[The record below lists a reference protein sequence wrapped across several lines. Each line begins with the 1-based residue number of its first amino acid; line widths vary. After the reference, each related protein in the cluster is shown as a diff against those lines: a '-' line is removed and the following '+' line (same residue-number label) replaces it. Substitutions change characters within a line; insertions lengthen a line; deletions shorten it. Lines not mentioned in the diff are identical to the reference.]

1 MATNHAVHTLYF
13 WNDPLA
19 HLREIHRVTRPG
31 GRLVLAFGPNED
43 EHAVAAFP
51 ASVFHFYAIEEE
63 QHLLSKAGFGR
74 VNMARETI
82 RARDIVFATGN
93 R

>member
-1 MATNHAVHTLYF
+1 MPCTLCISGTILSLISGKF
-13 WNDPLA
+13 N
-19 HLREIHRVTRPG
+19 RVTRPD

-51 ASVFHFYAIEEE
+51 ASVYHFYAIEEA

-82 RARDIVFATGN
+82 GARDIDFRNG
-93 R
+93 